1 MHSVPAVIQMC
12 RLLTP
17 DFPQLT
23 KREGSSGSPLQMEA
37 VGLQL
42 STAETGRDVGE
53 ASCQETQQEE
63 EAQLLVPSSH
73 EVTTSRVN
81 LIHV

>member
-1 MHSVPAVIQMC
+1 MHSLPAVIQMC

-53 ASCQETQQEE
+53 VSCQETQQEE
-63 EAQLLVPSSH
+63 AAQLPGPFQP
-73 EVTTSRVN
+73 
-81 LIHV
+81 